1 MTPLQERVRI
11 MAKQVITLLTDDL
24 DGGEADRT
32 VEFGLDGV
40 NYTIDLSEKNA
51 GKLRKALDPYLN
63 AATRVGRG
71 GGESR
76 VRRGTASTGRASRD
90 QNQAIREWASKN
102 GYEVSERGRIPSS
115 IVEAYH
121 SKR

>member
-1 MTPLQERVRI
+1 

-63 AATRVGRG
+63 VATRVGRSSADRG
-71 GGESR
+71 ARR
-76 VRRGTASTGRASRD
+76 VAPAGTGRASRD
-90 QNQAIREWASKN
+90 QNQAIREWATKN

>member
-1 MTPLQERVRI
+1 
-11 MAKQVITLLTDDL
+11 MAKQVITLLTDDI

-51 GKLRKALDPYLN
+51 GKLRKALDPFLN
-63 AATRVGRG
+63 AATRVGR
-71 GGESR
+71 SNL
-76 VRRGTASTGRASRD
+76 VSPARRSSPASTGRASRD
-90 QNQAIREWASKN
+90 QNQAIREWANKN
-102 GYEVSERGRIPSS
+102 GYEVSERGRIPSH

>member
-1 MTPLQERVRI
+1 

-51 GKLRKALDPYLN
+51 GKLRKALDPFLTN
-63 AATRVGRG
+63 ATRVGRSTVV
-71 GGESR
+71 ESR
-76 VRRGTASTGRASRD
+76 SPRRGAAPGGRASRD
-90 QNQAIREWASKN
+90 QNQAIREWAQQN
-102 GYEVSERGRIPSS
+102 GFQVSERGRIPST
-115 IVEAYH
+115 IVDAYR
-121 SKR
+121 SKH